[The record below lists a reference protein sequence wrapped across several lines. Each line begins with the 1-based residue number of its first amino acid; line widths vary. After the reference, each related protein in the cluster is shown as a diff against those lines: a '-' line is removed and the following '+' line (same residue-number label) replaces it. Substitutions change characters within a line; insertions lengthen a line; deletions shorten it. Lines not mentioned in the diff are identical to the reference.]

1 MVFGLNNIRDF
12 FKLCSCIWIKI
23 KNPNISFFIDS
34 KVYIKNV
41 NICKNGGVILLV

>member
-1 MVFGLNNIRDF
+1 MKSTIKDLIKWF
-12 FKLCSCIWIKI
+12 SCFWIKI

-41 NICKNGGVILLV
+41 NICKNGGG